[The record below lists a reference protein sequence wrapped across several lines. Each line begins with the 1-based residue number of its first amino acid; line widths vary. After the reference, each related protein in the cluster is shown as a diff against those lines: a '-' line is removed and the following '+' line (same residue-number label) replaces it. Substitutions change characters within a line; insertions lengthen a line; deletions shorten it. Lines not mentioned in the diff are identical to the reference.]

1 MAEQLPTDPDYRKF
15 RDAVLTAS
23 SLVGENTEEDIRD
36 ASGNLVALSTGSTS
50 GERNRKV
57 G

>member
-1 MAEQLPTDPDYRKF
+1 MTDPDYRKF

-23 SLVGENTEEDIRD
+23 SLVGEKIDEDVKD
-36 ASGNLVALSTGSTS
+36 ASGNLVALSLGPTS
-50 GERNRKV
+50 GERKQKLSST